1 MRIGCLDLTRY
12 GRFNDYRLDFGAA
25 PPGGSDF
32 HIVYGLN
39 ETGKST
45 AAAAIL
51 DLLFGIEKQSAYG
64 AAKGRASV
72 PNWHPYTAMRIG
84 ARLELG
90 GRPYEVARLKRDKN
104 SLVDAN
110 DRPLDENLLT
120 AELAGLDREAF
131 HMMFSLDDESLERGG
146 EAILA
151 SRGDLGQLLFSA
163 TAGLAEISDRLES
176 LRKRAD
182 GFYRPRAS
190 TTELAELKREL
201 DALKHERDAADTL
214 APAYGE
220 LVRQRDAAKETYAS
234 AAKSLSERRAR
245 EDEIQRQLGAL
256 PHLAALRE
264 AENQWAPLEAL
275 PAPPAGWRE
284 EVQRL
289 EAEAIRL
296 TVQKEGAESAIR
308 ALEQQLERIAVDPAA
323 LKLAGRVDGWRELRS
338 RYDTAADIPVRQGEL
353 AAKRDAVADI
363 LRRLGR
369 EGEADPLRLLLP
381 APIMGALD
389 DLIAARSG
397 VLSKLEAAAEAAEA
411 ARSAL
416 SQALQE
422 LPPQRADD
430 RWAAAIASLRA
441 RLMEARRDDSATR
454 LRAARDDVDKGMRKI
469 KEAFAALAPWRGN
482 AEALT
487 RVAVPGEAE
496 TTELRRRV
504 AQCEALRRQALDLLA
519 AKSGEAERLKAEAA
533 AAARAADLVGDEAA
547 AEIRCA
553 REAAWLAHRAALD
566 RGSAVVFEAAM
577 RRDDAAA
584 AARMAGAR
592 ELAAL
597 RERAI
602 RSAGVEAERARA
614 KAGLEAADKAIG
626 ALDHEIATIAPA
638 APPHGRDP
646 LAFIDAWRAR
656 RNEAL
661 TLIEALRRSEDSE
674 RRAEDESERMRER
687 LSAALRAA
695 GVMHDQNSDL
705 EALIEAAETALAAE
719 AQFAVSRQKAGE
731 RRAEAA
737 RAEDKLRIA
746 KEADLNWLSAWRQA
760 RTGTWL
766 GEAEGELALGAV
778 KQSLKALDE
787 LRATL
792 SVCAELEDRIAK
804 MERDKRL
811 FADEV
816 GAVAAALNLKDV
828 PGDARQRADAIEE
841 RVGRAREN
849 TRRRAEKADA
859 LKDARERLR
868 PIAEEVA
875 VNARRASATTAFFAV
890 ETLAEVAAK
899 LEHCKRR
906 DELKAEIAREK
917 AAVLAGNVAGSLEA
931 ARFVLEQADAA
942 ELTAELVTLKA
953 RAPHDDQA
961 YAEAHSA
968 HREAVKRLEAVGG
981 DDAVARLEEKRRTIL
996 EAVNDGA
1003 RRYLTLRA
1011 GIAAAEEA
1019 LRLFR
1024 DRHRGAMMERASD
1037 AFRLISRGAYRALT
1051 TAPNGQSETLIALGA
1066 DGGSKEAAQLS
1077 KGARFQLYLALRVAG
1092 YHELAKTRAPAPFV
1106 ADDIMETFDHFRAE
1120 EALRLFA
1127 DMGRVG
1133 QVIYFTHHRHLADI
1147 AKAVRPEARVHELA
1161 A

>member
-1 MRIGCLDLTRY
+1 
-12 GRFNDYRLDFGAA
+12 
-25 PPGGSDF
+25 
-32 HIVYGLN
+32 
-39 ETGKST
+39 
-45 AAAAIL
+45 
-51 DLLFGIEKQSAYG
+51 
-64 AAKGRASV
+64 
-72 PNWHPYTAMRIG
+72 
-84 ARLELG
+84 
-90 GRPYEVARLKRDKN
+90 
-104 SLVDAN
+104 
-110 DRPLDENLLT
+110 
-120 AELAGLDREAF
+120 
-131 HMMFSLDDESLERGG
+131 
-146 EAILA
+146 
-151 SRGDLGQLLFSA
+151 
-163 TAGLAEISDRLES
+163 
-176 LRKRAD
+176 
-182 GFYRPRAS
+182 
-190 TTELAELKREL
+190 
-201 DALKHERDAADTL
+201 
-214 APAYGE
+214 
-220 LVRQRDAAKETYAS
+220 
-234 AAKSLSERRAR
+234 
-245 EDEIQRQLGAL
+245 
-256 PHLAALRE
+256 
-264 AENQWAPLEAL
+264 
-275 PAPPAGWRE
+275 
-284 EVQRL
+284 
-289 EAEAIRL
+289 
-296 TVQKEGAESAIR
+296 
-308 ALEQQLERIAVDPAA
+308 
-323 LKLAGRVDGWRELRS
+323 
-338 RYDTAADIPVRQGEL
+338 
-353 AAKRDAVADI
+353 
-363 LRRLGR
+363 
-369 EGEADPLRLLLP
+369 
-381 APIMGALD
+381 
-389 DLIAARSG
+389 
-397 VLSKLEAAAEAAEA
+397 
-411 ARSAL
+411 
-416 SQALQE
+416 
-422 LPPQRADD
+422 
-430 RWAAAIASLRA
+430 
-441 RLMEARRDDSATR
+441 
-454 LRAARDDVDKGMRKI
+454 
-469 KEAFAALAPWRGN
+469 
-482 AEALT
+482 
-487 RVAVPGEAE
+487 
-496 TTELRRRV
+496 
-504 AQCEALRRQALDLLA
+504 
-519 AKSGEAERLKAEAA
+519 
-533 AAARAADLVGDEAA
+533 
-547 AEIRCA
+547 
-553 REAAWLAHRAALD
+553 
-566 RGSAVVFEAAM
+566 
-577 RRDDAAA
+577 
-584 AARMAGAR
+584 
-592 ELAAL
+592 
-597 RERAI
+597 
-602 RSAGVEAERARA
+602 
-614 KAGLEAADKAIG
+614 
-626 ALDHEIATIAPA
+626 
-638 APPHGRDP
+638 
-646 LAFIDAWRAR
+646 
-656 RNEAL
+656 
-661 TLIEALRRSEDSE
+661 
-674 RRAEDESERMRER
+674 
-687 LSAALRAA
+687 
-695 GVMHDQNSDL
+695 
-705 EALIEAAETALAAE
+705 
-719 AQFAVSRQKAGE
+719 
-731 RRAEAA
+731 
-737 RAEDKLRIA
+737 
-746 KEADLNWLSAWRQA
+746 LNWLSAWRQA

-766 GEAEGELALGAV
+766 GEAGGELALGAV

-841 RVGRAREN
+841 RVARAREN
-849 TRRRAEKADA
+849 ARRRAEKADA

>member
-1 MRIGCLDLTRY
+1 MKIGRLDLTRY
-12 GRFNDYRLDFGAA
+12 GRFSDYRLDFGAA

-72 PNWHPYTAMRIG
+72 PSWHPYTAMRIG

-120 AELAGLDREAF
+120 AELAGVDRGAF

-163 TAGLAEISDRLES
+163 SAGLAEISDRLES

-220 LVRQRDAAKETYAS
+220 LVRQRDAAKETYAA
-234 AAKSLSERRAR
+234 AAKSLGERRGR

-264 AENQWAPLEAL
+264 LESQWAPLEAL
-275 PAPPAGWRE
+275 PAPPEGWRD

-289 EAEAIRL
+289 QAEAIKL
-296 TVQKEGAESAIR
+296 AVQKEGAESAIR
-308 ALEQQLERIAVDPAA
+308 ALEEQLERIATDSAA

-353 AAKRDAVADI
+353 AAKRDAVADV

-369 EGEADPLRLLLP
+369 EGEADPLRLLLA

-416 SQALQE
+416 SHALQE
-422 LPPQRADD
+422 LPQRADD
-430 RWAAAIASLRA
+430 RWAAAIASLKA
-441 RLMEARRDDSATR
+441 RLMEARRDDSTTR
-454 LRAARDDVDKGMRKI
+454 LCAARDDVDKGMRKI

-487 RVAVPGEAE
+487 RVVVPGEAE

-504 AQCEALRRQALDLLA
+504 AQGEALRRQAWDLLA

-533 AAARAADLVGDEAA
+533 AAARAADLLGDEAA
-547 AEIRCA
+547 AEIRSA

-566 RGSAVVFEAAM
+566 RGSAAVFEAAM
-577 RRDDAAA
+577 RRDDAAG

-592 ELAAL
+592 EVAAL

-614 KAGLEAADKAIG
+614 KADLEAADKAIA

-638 APPHGRDP
+638 APPRGRDP
-646 LAFIDAWRAR
+646 LAFIDAWRPR

-661 TLIEALRRSEDSE
+661 TLVEALWRSEDAE
-674 RRAEDESERMRER
+674 RRAEDEGKRTRER
-687 LSAALRAA
+687 LSAALCAA
-695 GVMHDQNSDL
+695 GVMHEQNSDL

-719 AQFAVSRQKAGE
+719 AQFAALRQKAEE
-731 RRAEAA
+731 RRAEAV
-737 RAEDKLRIA
+737 RAEAKLKIA
-746 KEADLNWLSAWRQA
+746 KEADLNWLSAWREA
-760 RTGTWL
+760 CSGTWL

-828 PGDARQRADAIEE
+828 PDDARQRADSIEE
-841 RVGRAREN
+841 RVARAREN
-849 TRRRAEKADA
+849 ARRRAEKADA

-868 PIAEEVA
+868 PIAEEIA
-875 VNARRASATTAFFAV
+875 VNARRASAMTAFFAV
-890 ETLAEVAAK
+890 ETLAEVDVK

-917 AAVLAGNVAGSLEA
+917 AAIMAGNVAGSLEA
-931 ARFVLEQADAA
+931 ARLVLEQADAA
-942 ELTAELVTLKA
+942 ALVAELAALKA

-961 YAEAHSA
+961 HAEAHSA

-981 DDAVARLEEKRRTIL
+981 DDAVARLDEKRRTIL

-1024 DRHRGAMMERASD
+1024 DRHRGAMMERASE

-1051 TAPNGQSETLIALGA
+1051 TAPSGLSETLIALGA

-1133 QVIYFTHHRHLADI
+1133 QVIYFTHDQHLAEL
-1147 AKAVRPEARVHELA
+1147 AKAVSPEARVHELA

>member
-1 MRIGCLDLTRY
+1 VRIARLDLTRY
-12 GRFNDYRLDFGAA
+12 GRFSGFQLDFGAA
-25 PPGGSDF
+25 APGGSDF

-84 ARLELG
+84 ARLEFG
-90 GRPYEVARLKRDKN
+90 GRDYEVARLKRDKN

-110 DRPLDENLLT
+110 DRPLDENMLT
-120 AELAGLDREAF
+120 AELAGVDREAF

-163 TAGLAEISDRLES
+163 SAGLAEISDRLES
-176 LRKRAD
+176 LRKKAD
-182 GFYRPRAS
+182 EFYRPRAS

-214 APAYGE
+214 VPAYAE
-220 LVRQRDAAKETYAS
+220 LVRQRDAAKENYA
-234 AAKSLSERRAR
+234 AAARSLSERRAR
-245 EDEIQRQLGAL
+245 EDEIQRLLGGL
-256 PHLAALRE
+256 LHLSALRE
-264 AENQWAPLEAL
+264 AESRCTPLEAL
-275 PAPPAGWRE
+275 PAPPEGWRE
-284 EVQRL
+284 EVARL
-289 EAEAIRL
+289 QTEAIKL
-296 TVQKEGAESAIR
+296 MVQKEGAESAIR
-308 ALEQQLERIAVDPAA
+308 ALEEQLDRIVMDPAA
-323 LKLAGRVDGWRELRS
+323 LGIADRVDGWRELRS
-338 RYDTAADIPVRQGEL
+338 RYDSAADIPVRRGEL

-369 EGEADPLRLLLP
+369 GGEADPLRLPLP
-381 APIMGALD
+381 APIVGALE

-397 VLSKLEAAAEAAEA
+397 VLSKLEAAGEAAEA
-411 ARSAL
+411 ARSAHA
-416 SQALQE
+416 QALQE
-422 LPPQRADD
+422 LPQRIDD
-430 RWAAAIASLRA
+430 RQTAAMASLKA
-441 RLMEARRDDSATR
+441 RLMEARRDDSAAQ
-454 LRAARDDVDKGMRKI
+454 LRAARDEVDKGTRKV

-482 AEALT
+482 AEALA
-487 RVAVPGEAE
+487 RAPVPGEAE
-496 TTELRRRV
+496 TAELRRRM
-504 AQCEALRRQALDLLA
+504 AQSEALRRQAFDLLG
-519 AKSGEAERLKAEAA
+519 AKRGEAERLKAEAA
-533 AAARAADLVGDEAA
+533 AAASAPDLLGDEAA
-547 AEIRCA
+547 AEIRSA

-566 RGSAVVFEAAM
+566 RASAVAFEVAM
-577 RRDDAAA
+577 RRDDAAG
-584 AARMAGAR
+584 AARVAGAR

-597 RERAI
+597 RERNI
-602 RSAGVEAERARA
+602 KIAGVEAEYTRA
-614 KAGLEAADKAIG
+614 KADLKEAEKAIG

-638 APPHGRDP
+638 APPQGRDA
-646 LAFIDAWRAR
+646 LAFIDAWRAK

-661 TLIEALRRSEDSE
+661 TLIDALRRSEDAE
-674 RRAEDESERMRER
+674 RRAEEEGERARER
-687 LSAALRAA
+687 LSAALRAS
-695 GVMHDQNSDL
+695 GVLHDQNSDF
-705 EALIEAAETALAAE
+705 EALIEAAETALGVE
-719 AQFAVSRQKAGE
+719 AQFAAMREKAEE
-731 RRAEAA
+731 RRAEAV
-737 RAEDKLRIA
+737 RAEVKLRIA
-746 KEADLNWLSAWRQA
+746 KEADANWLRAWRKA
-760 RTGTWL
+760 CVGTWL
-766 GEAEGELALGAV
+766 SEAEGEPALGAV

-792 SVCAELEDRIAK
+792 SVCAELEGRIAK

-816 GAVAAALNLKDV
+816 RAVAAALNLKDL
-828 PGDARQRADAIEE
+828 PGDVRERVNAIEE
-841 RVGRAREN
+841 RVARADEN
-849 TRRRAEKADA
+849 ARRRAEKVDA
-859 LKDARERLR
+859 LKEAHVRLK
-868 PIAEEVA
+868 PIVEELE
-875 VNARRASATTAFFAV
+875 VNARHASAMTSFFAV
-890 ETLAEVAAK
+890 GTLAEVAVK
-899 LEHCKRR
+899 LEDCKRR
-906 DELKAEIAREK
+906 DALTAEIRREK
-917 AAVLAGNVAGSLEA
+917 AAIIAANVAGSLDA
-931 ARFVLEQADAA
+931 ARAILERADAA
-942 ELTAELVTLKA
+942 ALAAELAELKA
-953 RAPHDDQA
+953 RAPHDDQTH
-961 YAEAHSA
+961 AEAHSA

-1024 DRHRGAMMERASD
+1024 DRHRGAMMDRASE
-1037 AFRLISRGAYRALT
+1037 AFRLISRGVYRALT
-1051 TAPNGQSETLIALGA
+1051 TAPNAQSEMLIALGA

-1092 YHELAKTRAPAPFV
+1092 YHELAKTRTPAPFV

-1133 QVIYFTHHRHLADI
+1133 QVIYFTHHQHLAEL
-1147 AKAVRPEARVHELA
+1147 AKTVCPEARVHELA